1 MKRFLI
7 LFALL
12 FALAIPGAAQSLCTI
27 TGTLYDSTGAAC
39 NGCRLTIS
47 RARSGSTP
55 LSQGSQPVAANASG
69 VVSFTAVQGSFITLT
84 GPFTIG
90 RYNLSGGLEFYV
102 PLQSSATLATL
113 QTAEDALNAL
123 ISSTTYAPADIPVV
137 TKTASGSL
145 SNEFALGSLATGLL
159 KNTTTTGVPTIAV
172 AGTDYESPLT
182 FAARLNR
189 SVNTID
195 LATTAVTPGS
205 YTAADITVDAYG
217 RITAAANGS
226 GGGGAV
232 SSVFGRTGAVTAAT
246 NDYTWAQID
255 KTTSSLADL
264 TTRSA
269 SDLSSGTLPL
279 ARLSGITNTE
289 ISNSAAIAYSKLNLT
304 GAILNADLAGSIA
317 NAKLANSAITIAGT
331 STSLGGTI
339 TLDTIT
345 GLSTTGVVKRTGAN
359 TLAIGLVDLT
369 AEVTGD
375 LPFANFVQAGSAGF
389 VGATGAGD
397 YSHRTP
403 SQVTAALD
411 NFVGDSG
418 SGGTKGLVPA
428 PTTGDATKFLKG
440 DGTWGTVS
448 GGGITVGTTTV
459 TSGTN
464 TRVLYNNSGVVGEY
478 TVTGTGNAVLSASPT
493 LTGTVAMGGQTNSG
507 TIVQTS
513 ASATAFESG
522 PNGSTN
528 PVFRLVNNVA
538 SAATGLSVTGNAAG
552 SGATLTVLSSG
563 TNENLIL
570 APKGTGNINL
580 NLASN
585 SLLTFVGTASNNVA
599 LKHTSA
605 SGVLQV
611 RTGNDGAYA
620 DIQARF
626 FQSQTGGYFDC
637 ISTSGVCMYSGGGNI
652 NFFSNSAGQ
661 LTWGTAEDLRLRRN
675 AAAHLTFGA
684 ADAASPVAQTLSVQ
698 NVVAGTT
705 NTAGATW
712 TQRGSLGTSQGAPGR
727 IHLQGGAMIAASGTT
742 QQTAVD
748 RIISG
753 ATKVLTN
760 NSATTLVNVTNASDT
775 NAGGV
780 IDYCVDVTNGVDQ
793 QYECGMVTYGVSNK
807 GGVWSGN
814 TATKFGNHQNATSG
828 TLTVTFAISGANPAL
843 LSVNA
848 NSSLSPSTGFPRIVY
863 SLRNLTNQAVAI
875 Q

>member
-1 MKRFLI
+1 MFLPDQSTI
-7 LFALL
+7 DIVDIQSVEDAAAALV
-12 FALAIPGAAQSLCTI
+12 AVSAAPSDAQYVVGTANGTLSAEQSL
-27 TGTLYDSTGAAC
+27 GA
-39 NGCRLTIS
+39 LT
-47 RARSGSTP
+47 
-55 LSQGSQPVAANASG
+55 
-69 VVSFTAVQGSFITLT
+69 
-84 GPFTIG
+84 
-90 RYNLSGGLEFYV
+90 
-102 PLQSSATLATL
+102 
-113 QTAEDALNAL
+113 
-123 ISSTTYAPADIPVV
+123 
-137 TKTASGSL
+137 
-145 SNEFALGSLATGLL
+145 TGLL
-159 KNTTTTGVPTIAV
+159 KNTVSGSTGTLSTAV

-317 NAKLANSAITIAGT
+317 NAKLANSSITIAG
-331 STSLGGTI
+331 SATSLGGSI

-359 TLAIGLVDLT
+359 TLAIGSVDLT

-403 SQVTAALD
+403 TQVTAALD
-411 NFVGDSG
+411 AFVGDSG

-428 PTTGDATKFLKG
+428 PSAGDAAAGKVLG
-440 DGTWGTVS
+440 AGGTWVA
-448 GGGITVGTTTV
+448 GGSGITVGTTTV
-459 TSGTN
+459 TSGTA
-464 TRVLYNNSGVVGEY
+464 TRLFYETAGNVVGQVSGATSDGTNVTFGSGNLLATSPQITTGLNDANGNESILLTATGSAVNEI
-478 TVTGTGNAVLSASPT
+478 TVANAATGNAPT
-493 LTGTVAMGGQTNSG
+493 
-507 TIVQTS
+507 I
-513 ASATAFESG
+513 SATG
-522 PNGSTN
+522 DDTN
-528 PVFRLVNNVA
+528 I
-538 SAATGLSVTGNAAG
+538 GL
-552 SGATLTVLSSG
+552 TLS
-563 TNENLIL
+563 
-570 APKGTGNINL
+570 PKGTGIVGVSASARTGTAAQVFRVLAPADTALTASTESILNQFGGNTSAATVTRQFATGALTTQRENVFVAPTYAFVGASTLTNAATLAITGAPTAGTNATITNPYALWVQSGGVKFEGVLRLENQAGGAGQTLLKSSFL
-580 NLASN
+580 NLMVRN
-585 SLLTFVGTASNNVA
+585 SGDTSYQDFQAGRGEFFATTTSIARLNGDIPGINIGSTGGFGI
-599 LKHTSA
+599 TSA
-605 SGVLQV
+605 
-611 RTGNDGAYA
+611 NADGTR
-620 DIQARF
+620 DTIWSR
-626 FQSQTGGYFDC
+626 
-637 ISTSGVCMYSGGGNI
+637 
-652 NFFSNSAGQ
+652 
-661 LTWGTAEDLRLRRN
+661 
-675 AAAHLTFGA
+675 AAAANWRSGA

-698 NVVAGTT
+698 NVVGGTS

-712 TQRGSLGTSQGAPGR
+712 TLRGSLGTSQGAPGR
-727 IHLQGGAMIAASGTT
+727 IHLTGGAMIAASGTT

-760 NSATTLVNVTNASDT
+760 NSAITLVNVTNASDT

-780 IDYCVDVTNGVDQ
+780 IDYCVDVTDGVDQ

-848 NSSLSPSTGFPRIVY
+848 NSSLSPSSGYPRITY
-863 SLRNLTNQAVAI
+863 SLRNLTQQAVSV